1 MATAKIRWVKLK
13 EYSLAWSA
21 REAGF
26 DLTMFDSYTP
36 QAKSALKTAAVRM
49 ALDYLA
55 DEYEEKTGLSLKDLS
70 WGVYVIRMTSG
81 MSIRY
86 EQGVSPVIYI
96 GRGSVGGRVKSH
108 FNDKLFPMMQS
119 LSGANYDFWI
129 TEPKKGSRGRPSE
142 KYHKQLEH
150 NLLEKF
156 EEKYG
161 SLPLL
166 NKNRGSDFGETL
178 GENWDR
184 PIRTRG
190 QQPKWILE
198 ATKHFQV
205 GK

>member
-1 MATAKIRWVKLK
+1 MTENKIKWVKLK

-26 DLTMFDSYTP
+26 DLTMFEEYTS
-36 QAKSALKTAAVRM
+36 QVQDALKAAAVKI
-49 ALDYLA
+49 ALEYLA
-55 DEYEEKTGLSLKDLS
+55 EEYEEKTDLSLKDLN

-86 EQGVSPVIYI
+86 DEGVSPVIYI

-108 FNDKLFPMMQS
+108 FSNKLFPMMQT
-119 LSGANYDFWI
+119 LSGAQYDFWI
-129 TEPKKGSRGRPSE
+129 TDPKKGTRGRPSA

-150 NLLEKF
+150 DLLEKF

-166 NKNRGSDFGETL
+166 NKNRGTDCNEEL
-178 GENWDR
+178 GENWDK

-198 ATKHFQV
+198 ATKHFKV
-205 GK
+205 GS